1 MTINHAKQKLLI
13 PYESVRD
20 QGLKDWKV
28 AEAYLG
34 LALEDSLDAFL
45 EALRN
50 VAQAHGMAAVAR
62 RSGLTRPALY
72 KLLSPEGNPHAR
84 SLWKVLA
91 ALNLRFELVA
101 EHKKAA

>member
-1 MTINHAKQKLLI
+1 MITKRAKQKLLI

-34 LALEDSLDAFL
+34 LALEDGLDAFL

-72 KLLSPEGNPHAR
+72 KLLSPNGNPHAR

-91 ALNLRFELVA
+91 ALNLHFELVA
-101 EHKKAA
+101 EHTKAA